1 VQPELENPIV
11 RFERRRHRPLVVKI
25 QTHHGVIVHPTPTF
39 DRHGARQADSERL
52 KSVRKI

>member
-1 VQPELENPIV
+1 MV
-11 RFERRRHRPLVVKI
+11 RFECRSHRPLVVKI

-52 KSVRKI
+52 KSVTAV